1 MKRSEDFVESPE
13 YTYGKIKSAVETA
26 LKLANFDDIPP
37 LVKPTFS
44 ISEEEIKLL
53 EEKVRQTLIKNDNA
67 AGVEKSEKYNS
78 FLEWSVR
85 IGVNYMLENEDDP
98 ILQYYLKEIRK
109 GGILCKKLFLSEH
122 Q

>member
-67 AGVEKSEKYNS
+67 AGAEKSEKYNS

-109 GGILCKKLFLSEH
+109 REDKDG
-122 Q
+122 